1 MFFMAFFAQYSIF
14 IKKMALI
21 SLIFLYTNMTVAS
34 EFLDEASVQG
44 DLPKADM
51 RLSIYTDLIPSSY
64 VFLLPIFPSHSS
76 YLYSIYTNKEVM
88 KYYGYGAVKSIP
100 EIDDRILQKAQ
111 KNIEDS
117 RASAWLI
124 ITHYGAAGQIGIT
137 SDYDDIVKSVDC
149 SSQELSYAVSP
160 KFSGRGIATMASK
173 AAMTFIGGAFH
184 ATTHPKNKA
193 SISVL
198 RKLGFTKDES
208 RSGVAKYNSVRDYFI
223 YSSQKEF

>member
-1 MFFMAFFAQYSIF
+1 MAFFAQYSIF
-14 IKKMALI
+14 IKKTAVVGL
-21 SLIFLYTNMTVAS
+21 LFLYSILAVAS
-34 EFLDEASVQG
+34 EFSYEASVQG

-51 RLSIYTDLIPSSY
+51 RLSVYKDFIPSSY

-76 YLYSIYTNKEVM
+76 YLYSIYTNREVM
-88 KYYGYGAVKSIP
+88 KYYGYGVVKSIP

-124 ITHYGAAGQIGIT
+124 ITHDGAAGQIGIT
-137 SDYDDIVKSVDC
+137 SDGPNL
-149 SSQELSYAVSP
+149 SQELSYAVSP
-160 KFSGRGIATMASK
+160 KFSGRGIATMASRT
-173 AAMTFIGGAFH
+173 AMEFFGGAFY
-184 ATTHPKNKA
+184 ATSHPENKA

-208 RSGVAKYNSVRDYFI
+208 RSSVAKYNSVRDYFV
-223 YSSQKEF
+223 YTPQKEF